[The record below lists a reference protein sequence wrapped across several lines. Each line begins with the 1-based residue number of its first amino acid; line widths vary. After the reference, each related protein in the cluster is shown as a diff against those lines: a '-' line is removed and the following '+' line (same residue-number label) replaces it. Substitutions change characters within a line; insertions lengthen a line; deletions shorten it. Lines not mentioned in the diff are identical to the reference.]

1 MQIANCINEIMLNF
15 FFNGHH
21 YCSGLSPYL
30 PLHISVPHHGTHVL
44 PSLAPPATTSLHH
57 CSLHVQAARAVSV
70 PHVLRHLSLQ
80 RPPLLDPMQHKCT
93 TSLCCRRNVHLGAG
107 TSQHR
112 QCLHCPLVAAQ
123 MPRWPSSWSIARHAT
138 PHTLRWCLCVWVR
151 RR

>member
-21 YCSGLSPYL
+21 YCSSLSPYL

-57 CSLHVQAARAVSV
+57 CSLHVQAAHAVYHMFCATS
-70 PHVLRHLSLQ
+70 LSN
-80 RPPLLDPMQHKCT
+80 DPRYSIQCST

>member
-21 YCSGLSPYL
+21 YCSSLSPYL

-70 PHVLRHLSLQ
+70 PHVMRHLSLQ
-80 RPPLLDPMQHKCT
+80 RPPLLDPMQHNL
-93 TSLCCRRNVHLGAG
+93 SLLSAKRPSWRWNITASTMPPLSACCRPNA
-107 TSQHR
+107 T
-112 QCLHCPLVAAQ
+112 VA
-123 MPRWPSSWSIARHAT
+123 
-138 PHTLRWCLCVWVR
+138 
-151 RR
+151 